1 MNNIVC
7 TMPEIF
13 SNSEFGNLRTMMI
26 EDAPW
31 FVGKD
36 VAKVLGYENV
46 NKAVQM
52 HVDEE
57 DRKTLD
63 FKGFSQ
69 FGKSLNLWEGNDYSN
84 KTIVNESGLYSLI
97 IGSKLPSARH
107 FKHWVTSEVLPSI
120 RKHGAYATPI
130 TIDNIIANPDFGIK
144 LLQNLKEEQ
153 EKRRQLE
160 STVAEMKP
168 KVTYYDVAMRS
179 KDLTPIS
186 VIAKDYGMS
195 GAQMNKWL
203 HQKGIQY
210 RVGNTWAVYQKYAD
224 KGYTHTRVSNYV
236 GKDCRTHSSFHT
248 CWTQKGRLFIYE
260 LMKEDGNLPLIEK
273 GEE

>member
-1 MNNIVC
+1 MN
-7 TMPEIF
+7 ELQIF
-13 SNSEFGNLRTMMI
+13 TNSEFGSVRTTSI
-26 EDAPW
+26 NDEPW

-36 VAKVLGYENV
+36 VCEAFGDTNYRRSLSRIE
-46 NKAVQM
+46 
-52 HVDEE
+52 EE
-57 DRKTLD
+57 DKHIAKIDTP
-63 FKGFSQ
+63 G
-69 FGKSLNLWEGNDYSN
+69 GKQNM
-84 KTIVNESGLYSLI
+84 TFVNESGLYSLLFLMQPTKAR
-97 IGSKLPSARH
+97 GVSQSEHPYEERVQKLKH

-144 LLQNLKEEQ
+144 LFQNLKEEQ
-153 EKRRQLE
+153 EKRRKLE

-260 LMKEDGNLPLIEK
+260 LMKEDGNLPLIEQGK
-273 GEE
+273 G